1 MSSSFQGEGERKCN
15 QELHV
20 IRPKCNSGSRVGDS
34 VTTVLPDAVTREIDI
49 DAPPD
54 VVWAIVTEARHLAG
68 WFSDEA
74 EIDLRPGGA
83 MLLTWHGHGAYRARV
98 ETVEPPLT
106 FAFRW
111 VLRDGADPVPGG
123 STLVVITLTATSA
136 GTQLRVVESGFCDL
150 SWPEGERAR
159 YAAQNANG
167 WISELDEL
175 CTYVARATGSRHTR

>member
-1 MSSSFQGEGERKCN
+1 M
-15 QELHV
+15 
-20 IRPKCNSGSRVGDS
+20 
-34 VTTVLPDAVTREIDI
+34 TVLPDAVTREIDI

-54 VVWAIVTEARHLAG
+54 VVWGIVTEARHLAG

-111 VLRDGADPVPGG
+111 VLRDGEEPVPGG

-136 GTQLRVVESGFCDL
+136 GTRLRVVESGFCDL

-159 YAAQNANG
+159 YAAQNASG
-167 WISELDEL
+167 WIIELDEL
-175 CTYVARATGSRHTR
+175 CAYAARAAGSSHPR